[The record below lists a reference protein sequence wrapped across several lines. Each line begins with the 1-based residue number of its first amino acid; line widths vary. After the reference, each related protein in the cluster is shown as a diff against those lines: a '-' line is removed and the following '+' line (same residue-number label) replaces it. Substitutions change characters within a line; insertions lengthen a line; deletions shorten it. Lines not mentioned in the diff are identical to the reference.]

1 MGRHTRNLT
10 LTLAVIAVTVAWPAA
25 ASAKQVCWP
34 GVDVPPVHLPALT
47 IPGKEIPAKELP
59 LPTIPGGCIGDTCWK
74 GSTMPVVTIPAITIP
89 AVTIPAVTIPG
100 YTIPARC
107 YDTDKTEAPAPS
119 KTTVRV
125 RSYNRIDSQFSLALS
140 IAYWRQTGDS
150 SSVPSHAARGFAEVN
165 AAGHVKNQY
174 VRPYLRSNG
183 TFVPGHWRYG
193 NADGQPTCTIIRC

>member
-59 LPTIPGGCIGDTCWK
+59 LPTIPGGCLGDTCWK
-74 GSTMPVVTIPAITIP
+74 GPTMPVVTIPAITIP

-140 IAYWRQTGDS
+140 IAYWRQTGNS

-165 AAGHVKNQY
+165 TAGHVKNQY